1 MLEFLSDISLKEFL
15 QVLVGLVV
23 ILSVI
28 AEKSKKLPINPWSA
42 LFSWFGKCIN
52 KDLTDKVESLSQQTQ
67 SNTEAIENLDN
78 KIDLKFE
85 EKNKDDDEKE
95 AKRLR
100 ASIIAF
106 SDSCRINTKHTKQ
119 HFENVF
125 RDIDDYNL
133 YCMKHNIPNHYI
145 DGEVSY
151 ITSIYEKC
159 LRENSFL

>member
-1 MLEFLSDISLKEFL
+1 MSPKFASVTSIPIFCLGSNKSIPLGLSLWCCFSSVNISYRL
-15 QVLVGLVV
+15 
-23 ILSVI
+23 
-28 AEKSKKLPINPWSA
+28 
-42 LFSWFGKCIN
+42 
-52 KDLTDKVESLSQQTQ
+52 
-67 SNTEAIENLDN
+67 ENLDN

-106 SDSCRINTKHTKQ
+106 SDSCRVNTKHTKQ